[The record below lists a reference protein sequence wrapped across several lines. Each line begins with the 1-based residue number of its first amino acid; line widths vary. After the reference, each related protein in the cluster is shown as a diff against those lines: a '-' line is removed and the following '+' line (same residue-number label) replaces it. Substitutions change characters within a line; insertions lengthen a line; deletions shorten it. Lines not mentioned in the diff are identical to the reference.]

1 MSISPSTDLTTA
13 VPTSLYL
20 VVFASISHKDSRL
33 QIHLII
39 KLLTHRAIGR
49 MVQSTTRV
57 RHREPRMLQRLTNS
71 VQRPTKALSTQVFV
85 PSIGLASR
93 VANGR
98 RAASHSRVS
107 LVLSGR
113 FHAGQHHQR
122 SGLKVPRETLHQGTA
137 AKRTRTTASWRVRRA
152 RRAMVALT
160 SNLAARLATT
170 PAHQH
175 HQPFRPR
182 PHQRHPPLLL
192 PHKHW
197 RLSYWV
203 IAPRLVLRHSGHR
216 LISYPHLLFGG

>member
-1 MSISPSTDLTTA
+1 MSISHSTDLTTV

-33 QIHLII
+33 QIHLIV
-39 KLLTHRAIGR
+39 KLLTHRAIER

-57 RHREPRMLQRLTNS
+57 RHREPRMLQQLTNS
-71 VQRPTKALSTQVFV
+71 VQRPTKVLSTQAFV

-98 RAASHSRVS
+98 RAALHSRVS

-122 SGLKVPRETLHQGTA
+122 SGLKVPREILHQGTV
-137 AKRTRTTASWRVRRA
+137 AKRTRTTARWRVRRA
-152 RRAMVALT
+152 RRAMVVLT
-160 SNLAARLATT
+160 SNLAARQATT
-170 PAHQH
+170 PAHQR
-175 HQPFRPR
+175 HQPFHPRLHLRP
-182 PHQRHPPLLL
+182 PLLLL

-203 IAPRLVLRHSGHR
+203 VAPRLVSRH
-216 LISYPHLLFGG
+216 IPVAV